1 MQLFAIAAMLI
12 AALGVTFAL
21 QNTVPVTVTF
31 LSWSFDSSLA
41 MVLLLT
47 LAMGGF
53 IVALVSTPW
62 ALSKQWTAARQSRRI
77 AELENTCS
85 IREKTINDLENHLT
99 QGQSV
104 PAGEEPSYVGLK
116 EILAGEGHG
125 ERSHHG

>member
-12 AALGVTFAL
+12 AAFSVTFAL

-47 LAMGGF
+47 PAMGGF

-62 ALSKQWTAARQSRRI
+62 TLSRQWTSVRQSRRI

-85 IREKTINDLENHLT
+85 VREKTINDLESRLSP
-99 QGQSV
+99 GQFV
-104 PAGEEPSYVGLK
+104 PVEEKPSYVGLK

-125 ERSHHG
+125 ERNHHG